1 MLSGIEIIDSRIFP
15 RIKKKTHEKVQD
27 SCCFAQECKS
37 EILILLGVLNEIQ
50 LVLVAFRVAHQEMIK

>member
-15 RIKKKTHEKVQD
+15 RIKKTREKVQD